1 MLRSIFPILALLFL
15 IPGIA
20 RTQASQVFKGD
31 WEGVINISGTSLRIV
46 FHITDN
52 GQGGLVSTAD
62 SPDQSAF
69 GIPCDSTSVN
79 NQEILISMNAL
90 QASFSGKLVNDT
102 TIDGEFRQGHAG
114 FPVQLKKSTVTTE
127 KPVARERPQ
136 NPKAPFPY
144 RSEDVFYDSKTAGVK
159 LAATIT
165 IPEGKG
171 PFPSILLISGSGP
184 QNRDEEL
191 LGHKP
196 FAVLAD
202 YLTRK
207 GYIVLRVD
215 DRGIGKSTGDFAT
228 ATSADF
234 ASDANGGIDYLLT
247 RPEVNKKKIGIMGH
261 SEGGMI
267 APMIAASRKDIDFI
281 VMMAGPGVKIIEMMA
296 AQNAAVLRSAGISDA
311 ASTAYTD
318 FYREVVKTILSSPDT
333 AAAIE
338 SGRKVLQNWVSKTPD
353 SLVAQLGISHA
364 NVQEQMISS
373 MVQQISTPWFRY
385 FFNHDPQPNL
395 QKLRCKV
402 LAINGSRDV
411 QVVSQQNLSGIEQ
424 AFKKS
429 KLKTYEIKE
438 LPGLNH
444 LFQTCNKCTLQEY
457 EELEETF
464 SPVALDFIGNWLD
477 KNVK

>member
-1 MLRSIFPILALLFL
+1 MLRSIFPIFAFLLFMPA
-15 IPGIA
+15 IGGA
-20 RTQASQVFKGD
+20 QSSRDFKGT
-31 WEGVINISGTSLRIV
+31 WEGVLNISGTNLRIV
-46 FHITDN
+46 FHVKDN
-52 GQGGLVSTAD
+52 GQGRLVSTAD

-69 GIPCDSTSVN
+69 GIPCDSTSAN
-79 NQEILISMNAL
+79 NQEIFISMKAL
-90 QASFSGKLVNDT
+90 QASFSGTLVNDT
-102 TIDGEFRQGHAG
+102 TIDGEFRQGPAG
-114 FPVQLKKSTVTTE
+114 FPVQLKKATLAPE
-127 KPVARERPQ
+127 KPVARVRPQ

-144 RSEDVFYDSKTAGVK
+144 KSEDVFYDSKTPGVK

-202 YLTRK
+202 YLSRR

-267 APMIAASRKDIDFI
+267 APMVAASRKDIDFI
-281 VMMAGPGVKIIEMMA
+281 VMLAGPGVKVIDLMA
-296 AQNAAVLRSAGISDA
+296 EQNAAVLRSAGVSDA

-318 FYREVVKTILSSPDT
+318 FYRDVVKAILSSPDT
-333 AAAIE
+333 TAAVEA
-338 SGRKVLQNWVSKTPD
+338 GRKVLQNWVSKTAD
-353 SLVAQLGISHA
+353 TLVAQLGISDA
-364 NVQEQMISS
+364 NVQQKMVSD
-373 MVQQISTPWFRY
+373 MVQRISTPWFRY
-385 FFNHDPQPNL
+385 FFNYDPQPNL
-395 QKLRCKV
+395 QKLKCKV

-411 QVVSQQNLSGIEQ
+411 QVVSQQNLTGIEQ

-429 KLKTYEIKE
+429 KLKNYEIKE
-438 LPGLNH
+438 IPGLNH

-457 EELEETF
+457 EELDETF
-464 SPVALDFIGNWLD
+464 SPIALEIIGNWLD